1 MMHRT
6 VDDGPGAEDSGSEV
20 AVFQYGSDRY
30 EIPLDEAKRLMI
42 DVQDVLNDQ
51 GAGLVRVRVDGGEAV
66 FLISGGA
73 VVTFHVPDGTTYY
86 DGEDPA
92 ADSSSS
98 KS

>member
-1 MMHRT
+1 MQRT
-6 VDDGPGAEDSGSEV
+6 VDVGPGAEDSGSEV

-51 GAGLVRVRVDGGEAV
+51 GTAGLVRVRVDGGEAV

-73 VVTFHVPDGTTYY
+73 LVTFHVPAGTTYY

-92 ADSSSS
+92 ANSTSES
-98 KS
+98 